1 MHMLKLPSRKINSIL
16 LGITLAIGLWGCGS
30 APSSGGYASSP
41 SPSAAAPA
49 AADCPPPKFTGR
61 APDEFYNRKNPI
73 AAGNTAQ
80 GEKLYFDEVPGRY
93 SCSTCHG
100 RMGNGRGP
108 MSAHFTPP
116 PRNLACIRTTNIAE
130 GQVFWTIKNGS
141 PGTDMPAHKN
151 FSDEQI
157 WQIVAYIRT
166 F

>member
-1 MHMLKLPSRKINSIL
+1 MLKLPSRKINSVL
-16 LGITLAIGLWGCGS
+16 LGLTLGISLWGCGS
-30 APSSGGYASSP
+30 APSSGGYPSS
-41 SPSAAAPA
+41 SSAAAAAPA
-49 AADCPPPKFTGR
+49 AADCPPPKFAGR

-73 AAGNTAQ
+73 TGNSAQ
-80 GEKLYFDEVPGRY
+80 GEKLYFDEIPGRY

-100 RMGNGRGP
+100 RSGNGRGP
-108 MSAHFTPP
+108 MSAQFTPP
-116 PRNLACIRTTNIAE
+116 PRNLACIRSANIPD

-151 FSDEQI
+151 FSDDQI